1 MACAGFPTVAWWT
14 SGRIFARCGVAPAN
28 RLFVWHVAD
37 RHRIHLVPVLVDD
50 RDEPSLPTSARH
62 RLAMPEFFRQHHRLL
77 TRRGVARQVHS
88 LRVFQAFSPIRHMKI
103 IPRHRVLT
111 PAREARL
118 RYTLYAVRANG
129 LHKSRH
135 ASSRQRALIPP
146 TRSRPVSL
154 IQCGG
159 ISKA

>member
-14 SGRIFARCGVAPAN
+14 SGRIFARCGAARAN
-28 RLFVWHVAD
+28 RLFVRHVGD

-111 PAREARL
+111 HSSSGDSPAVHALRRARKWPSSIA
-118 RYTLYAVRANG
+118 TLTFTTTCADPADPLATGKLDTMRWN
-129 LHKSRH
+129 
-135 ASSRQRALIPP
+135 I
-146 TRSRPVSL
+146 
-154 IQCGG
+154 
-159 ISKA
+159 